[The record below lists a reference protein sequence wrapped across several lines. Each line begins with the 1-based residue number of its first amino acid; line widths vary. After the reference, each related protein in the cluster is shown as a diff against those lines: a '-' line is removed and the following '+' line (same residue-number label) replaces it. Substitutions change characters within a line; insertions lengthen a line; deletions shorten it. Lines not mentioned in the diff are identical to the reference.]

1 MIAKWNLKVVL
12 QLAAAIA
19 FLAAPVRAQ
28 LAGAN
33 LSGVVSDESGAA
45 VAGAT
50 VTIRNTATGGVRE
63 VRTNT
68 DGIYAAPNL
77 APGTYDVAVTAPGFG
92 QMTQKGLALNVGGEQ
107 SLDFKIKIGQLAQEV
122 QVNASTAAVETTTS
136 AVSATIDEKTVVEL
150 PLNGRD
156 WTQLATL
163 QPGVTSVRAPASNA
177 STANRGNRGFG
188 N

>member
-1 MIAKWNLKVVL
+1 MNPNKMRVWLTAIAVFAVVL
-12 QLAAAIA
+12 CIA

-50 VTIRNTATGGVRE
+50 VTIRNTATGDVRE

-107 SLDFKIKIGQLAQEV
+107 SLDFK
-122 QVNASTAAVETTTS
+122 
-136 AVSATIDEKTVVEL
+136 
-150 PLNGRD
+150 
-156 WTQLATL
+156 
-163 QPGVTSVRAPASNA
+163 
-177 STANRGNRGFG
+177 
-188 N
+188 

>member
-1 MIAKWNLKVVL
+1 VNAFAFLGEIWAERCVVLTIATLTWRTSEMNLKKMRVWLTAIAVFAVAL
-12 QLAAAIA
+12 SIA
-19 FLAAPVRAQ
+19 FLAVPVRAQ

-50 VTIRNTATGGVRE
+50 VTIRNTATGDVRE

-107 SLDFKIKIGQLAQEV
+107 SLDFKIKIGQRAQ
-122 QVNASTAAVETTTS
+122 
-136 AVSATIDEKTVVEL
+136 
-150 PLNGRD
+150 
-156 WTQLATL
+156 
-163 QPGVTSVRAPASNA
+163 
-177 STANRGNRGFG
+177 
-188 N
+188 